1 MNALRT
7 LKFSILRKA
16 LVAASAFFIA
26 VSLLWVSVTF
36 AAGTSGPT
44 KLPADA
50 PTDPAK
56 ISPAASDEE
65 LVQREK
71 RRLEELFIWKM
82 SEELKLSVETEG
94 AFAEAIRSLNREKA
108 KANVAV
114 AEALNAIDKVQNSD
128 RAKSKKEME
137 KAVKRYESAWRLYGA
152 LPLREVSRLRA
163 ILGPEKLGRYLVAKS
178 VMAEKLTALS
188 VKTAETEAGGGAKTE
203 AGGGAKTEASGGAR
217 TEASGG
223 AKKDASK
230 TPTSKTG
237 ETK

>member
-1 MNALRT
+1 MNFLKPLISISTKLRT
-7 LKFSILRKA
+7 A
-16 LVAASAFFIA
+16 LVTTSAVFFFVPLAGAA
-26 VSLLWVSVTF
+26 
-36 AAGTSGPT
+36 TSGPP

-50 PTDPAK
+50 PTSASTSAAK

-65 LVQREK
+65 LVAREK

-82 SEELKLSVETEG
+82 SEELKLPVETEG
-94 AFAEAIRSLNREKA
+94 SFAEAIRSLNREKA

-114 AEALNAIDKVQNSD
+114 AEALNAIDKAQNSD
-128 RAKSKKEME
+128 RAKSKKEIE
-137 KAVKRYESAWRLYGA
+137 KAVKLYESAWRQYGA

-188 VKTAETEAGGGAKTE
+188 VG
-203 AGGGAKTEASGGAR
+203 EASGSGKK
-217 TEASGG
+217 EAPKSPTP
-223 AKKDASK
+223 K
-230 TPTSKTG
+230 TT